1 MIKYYKLL
9 SFYESKLVFMKTCT
23 HERFQDQDYYRLGP
37 DLHAATYTLKLGG
50 RIRLQGSSRWVGDK
64 ENSQQNLLP
73 KARVANFK
81 LEGVDLSRTVI
92 QENGIS
98 NIGKQ
103 DNMSA
108 LVVSYL
114 IKSYSYHSYSL
125 IT

>member
-1 MIKYYKLL
+1 MKLNL
-9 SFYESKLVFMKTCT
+9 YLTD
-23 HERFQDQDYYRLGP
+23 ERFQDQDYYRLGP

-50 RIRLQGSSRWVGDK
+50 RIRLNGSSRWVGDK

-103 DNMSA
+103 ENTSA
-108 LVVSYL
+108 LLFSYL
-114 IKSYSYHSYSL
+114 IRSYSYHLRNMYEFEDSYPKQL
-125 IT
+125 LLCR